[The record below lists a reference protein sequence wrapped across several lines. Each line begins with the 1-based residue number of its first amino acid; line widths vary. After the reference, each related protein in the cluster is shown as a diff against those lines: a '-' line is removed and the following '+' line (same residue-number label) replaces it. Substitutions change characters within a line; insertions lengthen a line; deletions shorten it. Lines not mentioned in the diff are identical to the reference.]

1 MAKKVTETPDD
12 AAMAPKGANR
22 RELLGALGIAGLLG
36 GTPSVSEAKP
46 HRHRQSVDDALRE
59 NVRTVVVIYA
69 ENRSFNNLFA
79 HFPGLQAPLKDLKPE
94 HYVQRDR
101 DGSLLANLPK
111 IWSGM
116 VKEEQ
121 VVNHQTYLIGED
133 AITGLPNQPFA
144 LRTPQG
150 DFLPQGVVTRDL
162 VHEFYRSQMQING
175 GRMDRFVAWGDT
187 GAMVMGHYGDNDVNM
202 RLWRIARDY
211 TLCDNF
217 FMGAFGGSCINH
229 QYLIAARPPHYPNA
243 DHTAARELIADIE
256 GDPTGISLRPKPGLA
271 ASSMDAPPKFGSTNY
286 SPDFYGVNTVN
297 PPYAPSPTRDPHN
310 PLLADFND
318 GKTIVPQTHATI
330 GDRLSD
336 KGIDWAWYA
345 GGWDVALRAPA
356 PVPGETKPPEYAR
369 RPNFQEHHQ
378 PFNYFARFAPATVDR
393 ERHLRDGGVEDSP
406 RTNRFLADIEKG
418 ALPTVTYYK
427 PPGNLN
433 MHAGY
438 SDIENG
444 DRHIANIIHALQ
456 SGPQWKNMVVIVTFD
471 ENGGWWDHVAPPKG
485 DRWGPGVRIPAIIIS
500 PFAKKGHVDHT
511 LYDTGSI
518 SRFLVRRF
526 GLETLPGLRERE
538 EAMMAAGGV
547 APGDLTLALQFT

>member
-1 MAKKVTETPDD
+1 MARKSDETTTGT
-12 AAMAPKGANR
+12 GANR
-22 RELLGALGIAGLLG
+22 RELLGALGVAGLLTG
-36 GTPSVSEAKP
+36 LPATAEAAHHRKP
-46 HRHRQSVDDALRE
+46 HVSDAALSE
-59 NVRTVVVIYA
+59 HVRTVVVIYA

-79 HFPGLQAPLKDLKPE
+79 HFPGLQSPLAGLKPE
-94 HYVQRDR
+94 QFMQRDR
-101 DGSLLANLPK
+101 DGSILATLPK
-111 IWSGM
+111 IWGGM
-116 VKEEQ
+116 VKDEQ

-144 LRTPQG
+144 LKTPDG

-162 VHEFYRSQMQING
+162 IHEFYRSQMQING

-229 QYLIAARPPHYPNA
+229 QYLVAARPPYYPNA
-243 DHTAARELIADIE
+243 DQTAAKAFIADVE
-256 GDPTGISLRPKPGLA
+256 GDPGGTKLRPKADVA
-271 ASSMDAPPKFGSTNY
+271 ASALDAPPKFGPTNY

-297 PPYAPSPTRDPHN
+297 PPYAPSPTRDPQN
-310 PLLADFND
+310 PLLADMGD

-336 KGIDWAWYA
+336 KGVDWAWYA
-345 GGWDVALRAPA
+345 GGWDAALAMTPPA
-356 PVPGETKPPEYAR
+356 PGVVKPPEYAR

-378 PFNYFARFAPATVDR
+378 PFNYFARFAPGTADR
-393 ERHLRDGGVEDSP
+393 AHHLRDGGMEDSP

-418 ALPTVTYYK
+418 ALPAVTFYK
-427 PPGNLN
+427 PQGNLN

-438 SDIENG
+438 SDVDNG
-444 DRHIANIIHALQ
+444 DRHIATIINALQ
-456 SGPQWKNMVVIVTFD
+456 NGPQWKNMVVIVTFD

-485 DRWGPGVRIPAIIIS
+485 DRWGPGVRVPAIVIS
-500 PFAKKGHVDHT
+500 PFARRGHVDHT

-538 EAMMAAGGV
+538 DAMMAAGGV
-547 APGDLTLALQFT
+547 KPGDLTQALQFA